1 VTDALGRDLRLAA
14 RALRTSP
21 GLVLVAT
28 LSLALGIGANV
39 TVFGWARAVLLEP
52 FSGVPAQ
59 DRLVKVLQT
68 DPNEEFVSF
77 SYPDYRD
84 LRDRATTLAGLAA
97 VRNVPAT
104 LAAEGRGERVWMQ
117 LVSGNFF
124 EVLGV
129 GSRTG
134 RTLTPADDRV
144 PNAHPVVVLGHALW
158 QRRFGGD
165 PGVVGRTVVINTR
178 AYTVLGVTP
187 PRFRGAGTGVAYD
200 AWVPMMM
207 QEHFEPGGSRLEAR
221 GHRWLEAYARLAPG
235 RSREEAQAELTVLS
249 ARIAAENE
257 RESLGR
263 GVALF
268 PLWRA
273 PRSGAE
279 ILGPVVIL
287 LAAVSLIVL
296 LLACANLASLLL
308 ARGVGRRRE
317 IAIRLSLGARRF
329 QVVRQL
335 LAESLLLALAGG
347 VAGLAVASS
356 TVGLLEAWVP
366 PTGFPVSL
374 GARIDGAVVAFATV
388 VAFLTALAFGLAPA
402 LQTVRPETADAL
414 RDESSGVVGG
424 CGRSRLR
431 SGLVVAQVALS
442 VLLLVAA
449 GLFARTLQRLQ
460 SADLG
465 FEPRGVLV
473 ASMELFTGGYDRERG
488 LAFYRE
494 LVEQARSLPGVTDAS
509 LVRRAPLGF
518 GGSSSTSLAVE
529 GYVPPKDGEVWAYFN
544 NVGPGYFRL
553 MRTALVKGRE
563 LTGDDREDKAPVA
576 VVNETMAARY
586 WPGRDPV
593 GGRFRLGERWV
604 SVVGVVRNTAYRD
617 LGERPA
623 PWFFLPLFQGYRP
636 DMTLLVRTDGDAEAL
651 TQPVT
656 DLVRRLDAGVVP
668 FGVTTLSAF
677 IGAADFRQRVGSQLL
692 GLFGVLGLVLACVG
706 LYGVLSFAVARRT
719 REIGIR
725 MALGGARRDIFRL
738 VLRQGA
744 ALVSTGLVLGL
755 AAAGAASRL
764 LRSLLL
770 DLSPWDPMAFAGVAA
785 LLLGAGLVACAVPA
799 RRATRVD
806 PVSTLRQE

>member
-1 VTDALGRDLRLAA
+1 MPVTLGAD
-14 RALRTSP
+14 
-21 GLVLVAT
+21 
-28 LSLALGIGANV
+28 
-39 TVFGWARAVLLEP
+39 
-52 FSGVPAQ
+52 
-59 DRLVKVLQT
+59 
-68 DPNEEFVSF
+68 
-77 SYPDYRD
+77 
-84 LRDRATTLAGLAA
+84 
-97 VRNVPAT
+97 
-104 LAAEGRGERVWMQ
+104 GRSERVWAQ

-129 GSRTG
+129 GAQAG
-134 RTLTPADDRV
+134 RTLTAADDRSA
-144 PNAHPVVVLGHALW
+144 NAHPVVVLGHALW

-165 PGVVGRTVVINTR
+165 PGVVGRTVLLNTR
-178 AYTVLGVTP
+178 PYTVLGVTP

-207 QEHFEPGGSRLEAR
+207 QEHFEPGGSRLETR
-221 GHRWLEAYARLAPG
+221 GHRWLDAYARLAPG
-235 RSREEAQAELTVLS
+235 KSREEAEADLTVLS

-273 PRSGAE
+273 PRSGAQ
-279 ILGPVVIL
+279 ILGPVIIL
-287 LAAVSLIVL
+287 LAAISAIVL

-317 IAIRLSLGARRF
+317 IAIRLSLGASRG

-335 LAESLLLALAGG
+335 LAESLLLALVGGAAG
-347 VAGLAVASS
+347 VLVASS
-356 TVGLLEAWVP
+356 GIGLLEAWVP
-366 PTGFPVSL
+366 PTGFPIAL
-374 GARIDGAVVAFATV
+374 GARLDWSVAAFAAG
-388 VAFLTALAFGLAPA
+388 VAVLTALAFGLAPA
-402 LQTVRPETADAL
+402 LHSVRSETADAL
-414 RDESSGVVGG
+414 RDESAGVIGG
-424 CGRSRLR
+424 RGKNRLR
-431 SGLVVAQVALS
+431 SGLVVVQVALS

-449 GLFARTLQRLQ
+449 GLFLRTLRRLQ

-473 ASMELFTGGYDRERG
+473 ASMELFTSGYDRDHG

-494 LVEQARSLPGVTDAS
+494 LVERARELPGASGAS

-518 GGSSSTSLAVE
+518 GGSSSTSVVVE
-529 GYVPPKDGEVWAYFN
+529 GHEAPKDQEAWAYFN
-544 NVGPGYFRL
+544 SVGPGYFRL

-563 LTGDDREDKAPVA
+563 LTEEDREDTTPVA

-586 WPGRDPV
+586 WPGRDAV
-593 GGRFRLGERWV
+593 GGRFRLGGRWI
-604 SVVGVVRNTAYRD
+604 SVVGVARNTSYRD
-617 LGERPA
+617 LGEKPA

-636 DMTLLVRTDGDAEAL
+636 DMTLLVRTDGEAEAL
-651 TQPVT
+651 TRPVM
-656 DLVRRLDAGVVP
+656 DLVRRLDPGIAP

-677 IGAADFRQRVGSQLL
+677 IGAADFRQRVGGQLL
-692 GLFGVLGLVLACVG
+692 GLFGALGLILACVG
-706 LYGVLSFAVARRT
+706 LYGVLSFSVARRT

-738 VLRQGA
+738 VLKQGA
-744 ALVSTGLVLGL
+744 GLVALGLVLGL
-755 AAAGAASRL
+755 AAAGAVSRL

-770 DLSPWDPMAFAGVAA
+770 DLSPWDPLAFVGVTA
-785 LLLGAGLVACAVPA
+785 LLLASAFLACAVPA

-806 PVSTLRQE
+806 PLTALRQE